1 MNAWTRII
9 LLTVCAGGLALELTP
24 NNALVPD
31 ASPGPLVEC
40 GESGCCPKSCSG
52 HGECVDGACKCFAG
66 YTYYDCSLRTPR
78 AILILRHVPAVVL
91 TSLPPSRRLPLR
103 LLGQRL
109 LLQRDVPL
117 PHGVEGRRLLDQD
130 VQQ

>member
-52 HGECVDGACKCFAG
+52 HGECVDGTCKCHPGSLNRFF
-66 YTYYDCSLRTPR
+66 YTIRIESRKHRKVTRSGPDSSRLTQCPF
-78 AILILRHVPAVVL
+78 HVSTLA
-91 TSLPPSRRLPLR
+91 S
-103 LLGQRL
+103 QFE
-109 LLQRDVPL
+109 QW
-117 PHGVEGRRLLDQD
+117 
-130 VQQ
+130 